1 MTRKLDKEH
10 LDEIQ
15 ALRERFAQNANWIG
29 NISIERS
36 LLQRQ
41 LEQLETQY
49 SELLTKFDVL
59 REEEKQLLDKLKE
72 RYGEGQIN
80 IQAGTFT
87 SAE

>member
-10 LDEIQ
+10 LDAIQ
-15 ALRERFAQNANWIG
+15 ELRERFAQNANWIG
-29 NISIERS
+29 NVSIERS